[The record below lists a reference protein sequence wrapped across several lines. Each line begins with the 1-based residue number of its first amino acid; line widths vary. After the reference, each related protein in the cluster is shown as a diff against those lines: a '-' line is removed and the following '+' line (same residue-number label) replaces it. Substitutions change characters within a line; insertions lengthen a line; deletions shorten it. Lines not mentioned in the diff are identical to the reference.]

1 MAVLLPATGAR
12 YRLDRTVSPRTVT
25 NGMIATFAWPAG
37 PEVHISEPLDLVVMK
52 PDGTGAQVLV
62 PAAAERSLCGFDLDW
77 SPDGNRIAWAS
88 GGQVRTVNADGTNV
102 QHVADGCVSHLE
114 WSPDGG
120 TLAVEIDSRTGLLTL
135 ANGDFRWLRTCAFA
149 GEHDASFSP
158 DGTTVSTVSTGDC
171 DQDPIGWGVYGFGV
185 ADGTL
190 DARYADTNLR
200 SQPPNNYLDAIP
212 NSAEWHPSQD
222 LILMSMDDGS
232 RGRRL
237 PSRSGRRV
245 SGATPTS
252 SRCPP
257 RPTAR

>member
-1 MAVLLPATGAR
+1 
-12 YRLDRTVSPRTVT
+12 
-25 NGMIATFAWPAG
+25 MIATFAWPAG

-102 QHVADGCVSHLE
+102 QHLADGCVSHLE

-120 TLAVEIDSRTGLLTL
+120 TLAVEIDSRTGLLTVARRRLPL
-135 ANGDFRWLRTCAFA
+135 AAHLRVS
-149 GEHDASFSP
+149 GESGASFSP
-158 DGTTVSTVSTGDC
+158 DGTTVSTVATADC
-171 DQDPIGWGVYGFGV
+171 DGDPIGWGVYGFDV
-185 ADGTL
+185 ADGAL

-222 LILMSMDDGS
+222 LILMSMDDGI
-232 RGRRL
+232 RGWRL
-237 PSRSGRRV
+237 
-245 SGATPTS
+245 S
-252 SRCPP
+252 SARADGSVGQL
-257 RPTAR
+257 RPVHRARLDATAR